1 MKNIKKY
8 CLILFV
14 LLIGVNFSF
23 SQEKRI
29 LTLEDSLNIALKQN
43 PYHLASQKKVDAAKS
58 GVREAVSGFLP
69 SLNAQGLYTL
79 DEKAMELEFP
89 SMIPGQPPQRVEI
102 DFTRDYQF
110 TMSLSVPLYT
120 GGRLTSGFKQA
131 NYNVD
136 AAKEAVRQSRHATVF
151 NTKKVF
157 YGILLGEEFVKVS
170 EEAVALAEKL
180 HNNIKIQH
188 EVGLASQFDLLRSEV
203 QLANLKPQL
212 IKARNNLKIMKLNL
226 KTILG
231 MEQNKEIEVQGKLTY
246 EAVEPELDACLVKAM
261 QNRPEL
267 KQLNFNKKIVGEGLK
282 MAHATGLPSVAIS
295 GQYNYWADQ
304 LNFNRDTW
312 SNFYQMNLTM
322 SIPIFNGFATGA
334 RVGQAKAAIKELEFN
349 RKGLVDMLKFEVRQA
364 ILKINEAKESLISQ
378 EKNVEQAE
386 ESLRIADLNFKE
398 GLITMLDYNQ
408 AQSAL
413 TQAKTNYLQAL
424 YDYVVALAELDKAM
438 GMG

>member
-1 MKNIKKY
+1 MKNTKKH
-8 CLILFV
+8 CLIIFV
-14 LLIGVNFSF
+14 LLFTANFSF

-69 SLNAQGLYTL
+69 ALNAQGLHTL
-79 DEKAMELEFP
+79 DEKSMELEFP

-110 TMSLSVPLYT
+110 SLSVPLFT
-120 GGRLTSGFKQA
+120 GGRLISGFKQA

-136 AAKEAVRQSRHATVF
+136 AAKEAVRQSRHTTVF

-157 YGILLGEEFVKVS
+157 YGILLAEEFVKVS

-188 EVGLASQFDLLRSEV
+188 EVGMASQFDLLRSEV

-231 MEQNKEIEVQGKLTY
+231 MDQNKEIEVQGKLTY
-246 EAVEPELDACLVKAM
+246 EAVEPELDACLV
-261 QNRPEL
+261 RPEL
-267 KQLNFNKKIVGEGLK
+267 KQLGFQKRIAGEGLK
-282 MAHATGLPSVAIS
+282 IARAAGLPSVAIS
-295 GQYNYWADQ
+295 GQYNYWADK
-304 LNFNRDTW
+304 LSFNKDTW
-312 SNFYQMNLTM
+312 SSFYQMNLTM

-334 RVGQAKAAIKELEFN
+334 RVGQAKAAIKEIEFN

-364 ILKINEAKESLISQ
+364 ILKINEAKESLLSQ

-413 TQAKTNYLQAL
+413 TQAKTNYSHSQNWIKLW
-424 YDYVVALAELDKAM
+424 V
-438 GMG
+438 